1 MNLNPRHLG
10 VNEMVEK
17 LLLKK
22 YANRRLYDTE
32 KSEYVSLNQVAE
44 MIKRGR
50 QVAVIDAKTK
60 EDVTSIILTQVV
72 LEEARKKS
80 FLLPAPLLHLM
91 IQYGENVLAEF
102 FEKYLQ
108 QTVKG
113 YLAYK
118 RTADDE
124 FSKWLDLGLDL
135 SDMAQKT
142 MTDMTPFKAFFDLFS
157 DSEEEEKQKRKG

>member
-1 MNLNPRHLG
+1 MA
-10 VNEMVEK
+10 ET

-32 KSEYVSLNQVAE
+32 KSKYVSLSQVSE
-44 MIKRGR
+44 VIKQGR
-50 QVAVIDAKTK
+50 QVEVIDAKTK
-60 EDVTSIILTQVV
+60 EDVTSFILTQII

-80 FLLPAPLLHLM
+80 FLLPPPLLHLM

-108 QTVKG
+108 QTIKG

-118 RTADDE
+118 STADYE
-124 FSKWLDLGLDL
+124 FRKWLDLGLDL
-135 SDMAQKT
+135 SAIAQKT
-142 MTDMTPFKAFFDLFS
+142 ITSMTPFQSLFDLYS
-157 DSEEEEKQKRKG
+157 DSEEEDK

>member
-1 MNLNPRHLG
+1 MA
-10 VNEMVEK
+10 ET

-32 KSEYVSLNQVAE
+32 KSKYVSLSQVSE
-44 MIKRGR
+44 VIKQGR
-50 QVAVIDAKTK
+50 QVEVIDAKTK
-60 EDVTSIILTQVV
+60 EDVTSFILTQII

-108 QTVKG
+108 QTIKG

-118 RTADDE
+118 STADDE
-124 FSKWLDLGLDL
+124 FRKWLDLGLDL
-135 SDMAQKT
+135 SAIAQKT
-142 MTDMTPFKAFFDLFS
+142 ITSMPPFKSFFDLYS
-157 DSEEEEKQKRKG
+157 DSKEEEK

>member
-1 MNLNPRHLG
+1 MA
-10 VNEMVEK
+10 EK

-32 KSEYVSLNQVAE
+32 KSEYVALYQVAE

-50 QVAVIDAKTK
+50 QVAVIDAKTR
-60 EDVTSIILTQVV
+60 EDVTSFVLTQII
-72 LEEARKKS
+72 LEEARNKN

-108 QTVKG
+108 QTIKAYV
-113 YLAYK
+113 AYK

-124 FSKWLDLGLDL
+124 FGKWLDLGLDL
-135 SDMAQKT
+135 SAMAQKAIT
-142 MTDMTPFKAFFDLFS
+142 GMTPFQSLFDLYS
-157 DSEEEEKQKRKG
+157 DSEEDDK